1 LETREK
7 ITIIEIEPGLFLFQ
21 FYHKVD
27 KDRVLNGG
35 PWHFENHMLVLHEVK
50 EGYLFNQIPLNHVDM
65 WVKIHHLPAGF
76 MTQRIGEQM
85 RNVIGKFIQYDAS
98 NNGFWRTYIRIR
110 VRLGVRIPI
119 KKELKVKNEESM
131 R

>member
-7 ITIIEIEPGLFLFQ
+7 ITFIEIEPGLFLFQ

-27 KDRVLNGG
+27 KDRVLSGG

-50 EGYLFNQIPLNHVDM
+50 EGDLFNQIPLNHVDM
-65 WVKIHHLPAGF
+65 WV
-76 MTQRIGEQM
+76 QM

-110 VRLGVRIPI
+110 VRLDVRIPI
-119 KKELKVKNEESM
+119 KKELKVKNQ
-131 R
+131 

>member
-1 LETREK
+1 LNF
-7 ITIIEIEPGLFLFQ
+7 EPGLFLFQ

-65 WVKIHHLPAGF
+65 WVQIHHLPAGF

-119 KKELKVKNEESM
+119 KKELKVKNQ
-131 R
+131 